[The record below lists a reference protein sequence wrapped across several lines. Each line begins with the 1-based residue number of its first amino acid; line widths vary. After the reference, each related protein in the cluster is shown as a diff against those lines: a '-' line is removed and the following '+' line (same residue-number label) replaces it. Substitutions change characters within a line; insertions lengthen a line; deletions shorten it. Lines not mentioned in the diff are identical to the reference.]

1 MNTVED
7 RLREALRER
16 ASHSPIDPDAWERT
30 VARSRRRR
38 WTRAGARSGAGAWSR
53 LLIPATAA
61 AAVIAVIAGATVLTG
76 RVGQHAGPGRSPAA
90 SASPTPPPPPGR
102 GNYLIQQVPPISAI
116 VPVKTGSGGQVLWT
130 FVWFGYDIHYRS
142 EGIQLCSDTYSGGAD
157 DGGGCDTGQV
167 PARQVAASSGGL
179 GDIRLGVSVA
189 TVASVAARLPGG
201 RSVPGVLVSGRGFP
215 YRVWA
220 VRYPTADNATVAFR
234 DRAGRP
240 VGHLFIQGNPPWPHR
255 PSSGGIVVFRYPAG
269 TDGPTAGVMT
279 AYLIGGKV
287 AFYNTGNS
295 DMSMSGGPA
304 AGPPAVGLFQSEW
317 TSKAPEVVFYGYA
330 HENVARVV
338 LRLGDGSQYG
348 AQTFAAW
355 PRSGLRLWAFAV
367 PTRLLDAQLRLDV
380 FTGYDASGRV
390 VWQQRFG
397 AGG

>member
-30 VARSRRRR
+30 VARSRMRRR
-38 WTRAGARSGAGAWSR
+38 AWAGVRHRAGTWSR
-53 LLIPATAA
+53 FLIPAAAA
-61 AAVIAVIAGATVLTG
+61 AAVVAVVLGATMLTG
-76 RVGQHAGPGRSPAA
+76 RVGQLAGPGQLPTAA
-90 SASPTPPPPPGR
+90 ASPTPPPPPGR
-102 GNYLIQQVPPISAI
+102 GNYGIQQVPPTSAI
-116 VPVKTGSGGQVLWT
+116 VPIRTGSGAQTLWT

-142 EGIQLCSDTYSGGAD
+142 EGIQLCSDTYSGRVD
-157 DGGGCDTGQV
+157 EGGGCGPV
-167 PARQVAASSGGL
+167 HIPASQVAAGEGGD
-179 GDIRLGVSVA
+179 GDIRLGVSGP
-189 TVASVAARLPGG
+189 TVASVAVQLPGG

-220 VRYPTADNATVAFR
+220 VRYPTADNATVVFR
-234 DRAGRP
+234 DAAGHE

-255 PSSGGIVVFRYPAG
+255 PGSGGIAVFHYPAG
-269 TDGPTAGVMT
+269 VDGPRAGVMT
-279 AYLIGGKV
+279 GYLIGGKV
-287 AFYNTGNS
+287 AFYNSDNS
-295 DMSMSGGPA
+295 DMSMSSGPA
-304 AGPPAVGLFQSEW
+304 AGPPAVGLFQSLG
-317 TSKAPEVVFYGYA
+317 TSKAPEQEFYGYA

-338 LRLGDGSQYG
+338 LRLGDGRQYG

-367 PTRLLDAQLRLDV
+367 PARYLKATVRTAV
-380 FTGYDASGRV
+380 FTGYDAAGHM